1 MTLKKVVVLFSV
13 FLVLLGLMDFTN
25 RLTLTSVSNMQQSE
39 MVDQGSE
46 PVELNHIMLDE
57 AAVKALLSWSDIK
70 AVTLLPEPIQLPPPV
85 VEPEPEALDQRQ
97 VVTAVILG
105 DPSQYLLGDDLLA
118 LKGVF
123 HDGKDFASVEI
134 QNINSQVKRYITFA
148 KGKGIDKVSGGSVT
162 DYVLTEIGMY
172 HVVLKKQDVV
182 VKLQLFKRAVE

>member
-39 MVDQGSE
+39 IVDQGSE

-97 VVTAVILG
+97 VVTAAILG
-105 DPSQYLLGDDLLA
+105 DPSQSL
-118 LKGVF
+118 
-123 HDGKDFASVEI
+123 
-134 QNINSQVKRYITFA
+134 
-148 KGKGIDKVSGGSVT
+148 
-162 DYVLTEIGMY
+162 
-172 HVVLKKQDVV
+172 
-182 VKLQLFKRAVE
+182 